1 MERTAIE
8 SKLAKSIGYD
18 KEHAVLAVEFH
29 NGGVYEY
36 PGVTP
41 EEHAELM
48 AAKSIGSHFL
58 KVIKP
63 KYKGTKVPVL
73 AESEIK

>member
-1 MERTAIE
+1 MERQPVE

-18 KEHAVLAVEFH
+18 KDLAVLHVEFH
-29 NGGVYEY
+29 NGGVYHY

-58 KVIKP
+58 KVLKP
-63 KYKGTKVPVL
+63 KYKGSKAP
-73 AESEIK
+73 AESQVK